1 MPRNVL
7 LLGATSLFT
16 DVSSEMISSTLPLYA
31 IFVVGLTPLQF
42 GILDGI
48 YQGASALLR
57 LVGGVAADRLKRHK
71 EVATTGYA
79 ISAAAKLGLLASGAA
94 FAPLVAA
101 ILADRIGKG
110 VRTASRDALISLSV
124 QPERLASA
132 FGIHRALDTLG
143 AFAGPIAAFAVLFVA
158 PGAYDAVFVTSFCF
172 AIVGVAVIGLFV
184 KNQAAPSVREDAWSI
199 PRLTGLVGQRGFVPL
214 LAVAVV
220 LALATVSDGFLYLVL
235 QRRLEIPI
243 GVFPLLYVATA
254 LVYFSLAI
262 PMGRL
267 ADRIGRHRVFL
278 AGYALL
284 PIIYV
289 ILLSPGFAVELG
301 VVCLVLLGAFYAAT
315 DGVLAALASTHLG
328 PSVRAGGL
336 ATLGTVV
343 AVTRVGAS
351 ILFGAIWAFG
361 GIELAMSSFV
371 ILALAALAAGAIT
384 LRRVEAV
391 RGF

>member
-371 ILALAALAAGAIT
+371 ILALAALAAGAFT